1 MDSIHLPQWHSDQKN
16 ILFVR
21 QALSG
26 TEEFRTVAEL
36 FSLLGDPTRIRV
48 FWLLCHC
55 EQCVINIASL
65 LEMSSPAVSH
75 HLRALRETGLIIG
88 RREGKEVFY
97 RAADTETAQLLHRMI
112 EETMSI
118 ACPQEAQMLSDFRAD
133 QVELVHAVHEHLLQH
148 MEERV
153 TIEELARN
161 FHINPTT
168 LKSVFKSVY
177 GNSLAAHI
185 KEHRMERAAELLR
198 GTDLSI
204 MEIARQVGYDSQS
217 KLTAAFKSAYHV
229 LPKEYRKAVSP

>member
-1 MDSIHLPQWHSDQKN
+1 MPSSELTHQHTDQKN

-26 TEEFRTVAEL
+26 VDEFRTVSEL
-36 FSLLGDPTRIRV
+36 FSLLGDPTRIRI

-55 EQCVINIASL
+55 EQCVLNIAAL

-75 HLRALRETGLIIG
+75 HLRTLRDTGLIVG

-97 RAADTETAQLLHRMI
+97 RAADSEAAQLLHRMI
-112 EETMSI
+112 EEIMRIT
-118 ACPQEAQMLSDFRAD
+118 CPQEAQMLSDFRAD
-133 QVELVHAVHEHLLQH
+133 QVELVHEVHEYLLQH
-148 MEERV
+148 MEERI
-153 TIEELARN
+153 TIEELARR

-168 LKSVFKSVY
+168 LKAVFKSVY

-204 MEIARQVGYDSQS
+204 LEIAGRVGYDSQS
-217 KLTAAFKSAYHV
+217 KFTAAFKSAYQV
-229 LPKEYRKAVSP
+229 LPKEYRKAVSA

>member
-1 MDSIHLPQWHSDQKN
+1 MPYTELTHQHTDQKN

-26 TEEFRTVAEL
+26 VDEFRTVSEL
-36 FSLLGDPTRIRV
+36 FSLLGDSTRIRI

-55 EQCVINIASL
+55 EQCVLNIAAL

-75 HLRALRETGLIIG
+75 HLRALRDTGLIVG

-97 RAADTETAQLLHRMI
+97 RAADSETAQLLHRMI

-118 ACPQEAQMLSDFRAD
+118 TCPQEAQMLSDFRAD
-133 QVELVHAVHEHLLQH
+133 QVELVHEVHEYLLQH

-153 TIEELARN
+153 TIEELARI
-161 FHINPTT
+161 FHINTTT
-168 LKSVFKSVY
+168 LKAVFKSVY

-198 GTDLSI
+198 STDLSI
-204 MEIARQVGYDSQS
+204 LEIAGRVGYDSQS
-217 KLTAAFKSAYHV
+217 KFTAAFKSAYQV
-229 LPKEYRKAVSP
+229 LPKEYRKAVSA

>member
-1 MDSIHLPQWHSDQKN
+1 MDIIHLPHQHSDRKN

-26 TEEFRTVAEL
+26 VEEFRTVSEL

-75 HLRALRETGLIIG
+75 HLRALRDTGLVIA

-97 RAADTETAQLLHRMI
+97 RAADTEAAQLLHRMI
-112 EETMSI
+112 EETMRI
-118 ACPQEAQMLSDFRAD
+118 TCPQEAHMLSDFRAD
-133 QVELVHAVHEHLLQH
+133 QVQLVHDVHEYLLQH
-148 MEERV
+148 MDERV
-153 TIEELARN
+153 TIEELARR

-204 MEIARQVGYDSQS
+204 LEIAQQVGYDSQS
-217 KLTAAFKSAYHV
+217 KFTAAFKSAYQV
-229 LPKEYRKAVSP
+229 LPKEYRKAVTA

>member
-1 MDSIHLPQWHSDQKN
+1 MPYTELAHQHTDQKN

-26 TEEFRTVAEL
+26 VDEFRTVSEL
-36 FSLLGDPTRIRV
+36 FSLLGDSTRIRI

-55 EQCVINIASL
+55 EQCVLNIAAL

-75 HLRALRETGLIIG
+75 HLRALRDTGLIVG

-97 RAADTETAQLLHRMI
+97 RAADSETAQLLHRMI

-118 ACPQEAQMLSDFRAD
+118 TCPQEAQMLSDFRAD
-133 QVELVHAVHEHLLQH
+133 QVELVHEVHEYLLQH
-148 MEERV
+148 MEERI
-153 TIEELARN
+153 TIEELARI
-161 FHINPTT
+161 FHINTTT
-168 LKSVFKSVY
+168 LKAVFKSVY

-198 GTDLSI
+198 STDLSI
-204 MEIARQVGYDSQS
+204 LEIAGRVGYDSQS
-217 KLTAAFKSAYHV
+217 KFTAAFKSAYQV
-229 LPKEYRKAVSP
+229 LPKEYRKAVSA

>member
-1 MDSIHLPQWHSDQKN
+1 MPYTELTHQHTDQKN

-26 TEEFRTVAEL
+26 VDEFRTVSEL
-36 FSLLGDPTRIRV
+36 FSLLGDSTRIRI

-55 EQCVINIASL
+55 EQCVLNIAAL

-75 HLRALRETGLIIG
+75 HLRALRDTGLIVG

-97 RAADTETAQLLHRMI
+97 RAADSETAQLLHRMI

-118 ACPQEAQMLSDFRAD
+118 TCPQEAQMLSDFRAD
-133 QVELVHAVHEHLLQH
+133 QVELVHEVHEYLLQH
-148 MEERV
+148 MEERI
-153 TIEELARN
+153 TIEELARI
-161 FHINPTT
+161 FHINTTT
-168 LKSVFKSVY
+168 LKAVFKSVY

-198 GTDLSI
+198 STDLSI
-204 MEIARQVGYDSQS
+204 LEIAGRVGYDSQS
-217 KLTAAFKSAYHV
+217 KFTAAFKSAYQV
-229 LPKEYRKAVSP
+229 LPKEYRKAVSA